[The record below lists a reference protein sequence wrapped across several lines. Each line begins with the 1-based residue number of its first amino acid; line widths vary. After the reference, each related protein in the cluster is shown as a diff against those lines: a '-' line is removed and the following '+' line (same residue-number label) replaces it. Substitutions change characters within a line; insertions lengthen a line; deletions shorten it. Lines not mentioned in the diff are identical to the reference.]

1 MSMSDDPRGFR
12 RGHGGGRD
20 QAPRQGQSGRTGSP
34 ADDRYDGFRQA
45 DSRPQRQPADK
56 PAASFSAYK
65 PEAFAKPEPAS
76 PAERA
81 DWEAAHRGAPQGG
94 RNAPP
99 PPPPPRDP
107 YYSDAASDPYAP
119 RGQQRSYEQERDW
132 GRDAFPDNGPSQ
144 FPNYYPPMDDGVP
157 PQDAPT
163 VHDRFFGAEPED
175 APHNGAGRF
184 RGGFDDHD
192 YDRQPPAAAFE
203 DQAPQGFGGQSVP
216 AFGADRDGRQQ
227 RDAGNYNSGYDEGQ
241 FYEWDKYDQAPPPQS
256 LRPVPA
262 QVMPDDDLDADFF
275 SDEDEFD
282 GEDYHDERRGGRKRL
297 MAAVLMGA
305 VVAGGGLAYVYKSST
320 NPGVGGAEERATV
333 VTADTRPVK
342 QEPVEP
348 GGREFPNGGKMI
360 YERLGEEGPTS
371 DPKATADAGS
381 QSSGVV
387 TTGTLEERIE
397 NALKSQGGGGSDAQG
412 QQPSGQDASSD
423 APRVVTTTTF
433 SPDGSQLPAKP
444 RAQDTVSPTLAA
456 STAQQRSRQEEP
468 SIEERP
474 ATQQSSGRDFA
485 ALQEPAAPRTANASG
500 GASGYFVQ
508 VGARNDPD
516 AANNAIGPMQQKY
529 GSIIGSYN
537 LEVRKADLG
546 QKGVWYRMMFGPV
559 PSKEEGDQLCQQLT
573 GAGLKGCL
581 TRKE

>member
-34 ADDRYDGFRQA
+34 ADDRYDGFRQV

-65 PEAFAKPEPAS
+65 PEAFAKPEPAL

-81 DWEAAHRGAPQGG
+81 DWDAAPRGAPQGG
-94 RNAPP
+94 RNA

-119 RGQQRSYEQERDW
+119 RGQQRGYEPERDW
-132 GRDAFPDNGPSQ
+132 GRDTFPDNGPSQ

-157 PQDAPT
+157 PQDAPA

-192 YDRQPPAAAFE
+192 YDRQPPAVFE
-203 DQAPQGFGGQSVP
+203 DPAPQGFGGQSAP
-216 AFGADRDGRQQ
+216 AFGAERESRPQ

-241 FYEWDKYDQAPPPQS
+241 FYEWDKYDQAPPPPQS

-262 QVMPDDDLDADFF
+262 QVMPDDDMDADFF
-275 SDEDEFD
+275 SDDDEFD
-282 GEDYHDERRGGRKRL
+282 GEDFQDERRGGRKRL

-305 VVAGGGLAYVYKSST
+305 VVAGGGLAYVYKSSN
-320 NPGVGGAEERATV
+320 NPGSGAEERATV

-342 QEPVEP
+342 QEPAEP

-360 YERLGEEGPTS
+360 YERLGEDGP
-371 DPKATADAGS
+371 TADAGS

-397 NALKSQGGGGSDAQG
+397 NALKSQGGGDAQG
-412 QQPSGQDASSD
+412 QQSSGQD

-433 SPDGSQLPAKP
+433 SPDGSQLPGKTSGGA
-444 RAQDTVSPTLAA
+444 VSPTLAA

-474 ATQQSSGRDFA
+474 ATEQSSGREFA
-485 ALQEPAAPRTANASG
+485 TLQEPAPRASNAGG
-500 GASGYFVQ
+500 GAGGYFVQ
-508 VGARNDPD
+508 VGARNDED
-516 AANNAIGPMQQKY
+516 AANKAIGPMQQKY
-529 GSIIGSYN
+529 ASIIGNYS
-537 LEVRKADLG
+537 LEIRKADLG

-559 PSKEEGDQLCQQLT
+559 ASKEQGDQLCQQLT